1 MSLNS
6 SSLLRQW
13 FFGST
18 GSDDKRL
25 PPGRRLALFLLFVLI
40 LLGTGWLFLPLLDSI
55 YIRMLALGGEVY
67 YSFEGK
73 NLDFSVRGTEI
84 FFQSRARPRF
94 EANLSPEAIYSNLV
108 ILMALVLP
116 TPGMRLKR
124 RAAVVAAALGLL
136 YLSHVAFLVTKVEV
150 TLVTV
155 DHPIAGAAWLWKTL
169 DNAFEIIG
177 KAFFPIFIW
186 LGLTLPYMMGLV
198 DPLPT
203 TSKDRPTGR
212 NAPCPCGSGKKFK
225 YCCGS

>member
-18 GSDDKRL
+18 GSDDKGL
-25 PPGRRLALFLLFVLI
+25 SPGRRLALYLLFVLV
-40 LLGTGWLFLPLLDSI
+40 LLGAGWLFLPLLDSI
-55 YIRMLALGGEVY
+55 YIRLLAVGGEVY
-67 YSFEGK
+67 YSFGGK
-73 NLDFSVRGTEI
+73 SFDFSVQGAEI
-84 FFQSRARPRF
+84 FFRSRSRPRF
-94 EANLSPEAIYSNLV
+94 EASLSPEAIYSNIV

-116 TPGMRLKR
+116 TPGMRVKKR
-124 RAAVVAAALGLL
+124 ATVVASAIGLL

-155 DHPIAGAAWLWKTL
+155 DHPIAGAAWLWETL
-169 DNAFEIIG
+169 DNGFEIIG

-186 LGLTLPYMMGLV
+186 LALTLSYMMGLV
-198 DPLPT
+198 DPLPKT
-203 TSKDRPTGR
+203 VEDRPTGR
-212 NAPCPCGSGKKFK
+212 NDPCPCGSGKKFK

>member
-25 PPGRRLALFLLFVLI
+25 APGRRLALFLLFVLI
-40 LLGTGWLFLPLLDSI
+40 LLGAGWLFLPLLDTV
-55 YIRMLALGGEVY
+55 YIRMLALGGKVY

-73 NLDFSVRGTEI
+73 SLDFSVRGSEI

-94 EANLSPEAIYSNLV
+94 EANLSPEAIYSNIV

-116 TPGMRLKR
+116 TPGMRLKK

-136 YLSHVAFLVTKVEV
+136 YLSHIAFLVTKVEV

-155 DHPIAGAAWLWKTL
+155 EHPLALS
-169 DNAFEIIG
+169 
-177 KAFFPIFIW
+177 
-186 LGLTLPYMMGLV
+186 YLV
-198 DPLPT
+198 
-203 TSKDRPTGR
+203 GE
-212 NAPCPCGSGKKFK
+212 
-225 YCCGS
+225 